1 MPVKLANNY
10 LATKHSETR
19 SNNSHIEQSD
29 NLRYPDSSRDMFK
42 VQNNEIDLS
51 TAFKRGIVGGTDPEQ
66 PQATKPD
73 LKQTQP

>member
-19 SNNSHIEQSD
+19 GDISHIEQSD
-29 NLRYPDSSRDMFK
+29 NLRYPNSSRDLFK

-51 TAFKRGIVGGTDPEQ
+51 LALKSRMIGGTDTEL
-66 PQATKPD
+66 PQGTKPD
-73 LKQTQP
+73 LEQA

>member
-19 SNNSHIEQSD
+19 GDSSHIEQSD
-29 NLRYPDSSRDMFK
+29 NLRYPNSSRDLFK

-51 TAFKRGIVGGTDPEQ
+51 LALKSRIIGGTDTEL
-66 PQATKPD
+66 PQGTKPD
-73 LKQTQP
+73 LEQA